1 MNVQHI
7 SALMSHP
14 KIQTELIYPFPF
26 IVDSSLQSQKEIL
39 SKFFTISCIVH
50 IRTSNYINAVSK
62 VINFHKNVVNQT
74 YDHTEL
80 NVVDALQKKIWQA
93 NTEYNPL
100 AYDQS
105 ERMKRHEQEMR
116 QNILDELNFIKQQ
129 LQLDN
134 RFKRLNPSATLVRV
148 DVGDTYID
156 LPLIVGTLDKI
167 IPSSHLYL
175 YLFLAAMT
183 DTKFSNIEKLKS
195 VISSIDINHIYNSI
209 IKVNNS
215 QHKTLVSGSTDKVG
229 LTLMSMN
236 FDEINK
242 TLAKLAKTFDK
253 AKWENEVGIKF
264 NIKDENVQFN
274 LEIDPEF
281 RSITEKQIINI
292 FVNILTSY
300 ISHIINSAV
309 IILEPYQADV
319 NSIINTF
326 NENIIKIFDD
336 FTLNVQNIA
345 DPIIKSYNDDTKS
358 VDVLTQSCDKM
369 LQYDVYEIFR
379 NIDRDINI
387 HTNFNLQQVSNFS
400 ADLMSLVSQ
409 LSSVSSAAYKY
420 IEKLL
425 PNNAKNTQQNNPKD
439 ILRNIIDDKRDMIDT
454 AVVKLLEDLSSNQYQ
469 HPNLMHQ
476 MQNSNT
482 LYGIVGQL
490 NSNNLADMVEQ
501 LREDFRDD
509 LVDIIKYFY
518 TYLLCLS
525 VCESFKLYKVKLES
539 HVKNIND
546 WPNFILTI
554 PMDYVNSLYQ
564 IIISEK
570 IKKLFTSKDSSSID
584 EAISELNEARIRLND
599 QNAKKRIESIAT
611 RLDIPNIIVVD
622 SNNDVVYKYMFA
634 AKADKTTIESI
645 NTFNKHQSD
654 LISL

>member
-1 MNVQHI
+1 
-7 SALMSHP
+7 
-14 KIQTELIYPFPF
+14 
-26 IVDSSLQSQKEIL
+26 
-39 SKFFTISCIVH
+39 
-50 IRTSNYINAVSK
+50 
-62 VINFHKNVVNQT
+62 
-74 YDHTEL
+74 
-80 NVVDALQKKIWQA
+80 
-93 NTEYNPL
+93 
-100 AYDQS
+100 
-105 ERMKRHEQEMR
+105 MKYHEQEMR

-134 RFKRLNPSATLVRV
+134 RFKKLNPSATIVRV

-156 LPLIVGTLDKI
+156 LPLIVGTLDKL
-167 IPSSHLYL
+167 IPAPHLYL

-195 VISSIDINHIYNSI
+195 VIASIDINHIYNSI
-209 IKVNNS
+209 IRANNS

-229 LTLMSMN
+229 LTLMNMN
-236 FDEINK
+236 YDEINK
-242 TLAKLAKTFDK
+242 TLSKLAKTFDK
-253 AKWENEVGIKF
+253 AKWENEVGINF
-264 NIKDENVQFN
+264 NIKKDNVQFN
-274 LEIDPEF
+274 LEIDPDF
-281 RSITEKQIINI
+281 KSTTERQIINI

-300 ISHIINSAV
+300 ISHIITSAV
-309 IILEPYQADV
+309 IILEPYQVDV

-326 NENIIKIFDD
+326 NESIIKIFDK
-336 FTLNVQNIA
+336 FTLNVQDIA

-358 VDVLTQSCDKM
+358 IDILTQSCDKM

-400 ADLMSLVSQ
+400 ADLFALVSQ
-409 LSSVSSAAYKY
+409 LSNVSSAAYKY

-425 PNNAKNTQQNNPKD
+425 PNNAKD
-439 ILRNIIDDKRDMIDT
+439 ILRNIIDNKHDMIDT
-454 AVVKLLEDLSSNQYQ
+454 AVVKLLDDLSLNQQY
-469 HPNLMHQ
+469 HPNLRQ
-476 MQNSNT
+476 QIQNNND
-482 LYGIVGQL
+482 LY
-490 NSNNLADMVEQ
+490 DMVEQ

-509 LVDIIKYFY
+509 IVDIIKYFY

-539 HVKNIND
+539 HVKNINE
-546 WPNFILTI
+546 WPNFVLVI

-570 IKKLFTSKDSSSID
+570 IKKLFTSKDSSSLD
-584 EAISELNEARIRLND
+584 KAISELNEARIRLND
-599 QNAKKRIESIAT
+599 ESVKRKVESIAT

-622 SNNDVVYKYMFA
+622 NNNVIYKYMFA

>member
-1 MNVQHI
+1 
-7 SALMSHP
+7 
-14 KIQTELIYPFPF
+14 
-26 IVDSSLQSQKEIL
+26 
-39 SKFFTISCIVH
+39 
-50 IRTSNYINAVSK
+50 

-93 NTEYNPL
+93 NTEYNYQS
-100 AYDQS
+100 YDQLD
-105 ERMKRHEQEMR
+105 RMKYHEQEMR

-134 RFKRLNPSATLVRV
+134 RFKKLNPSSTIVRV

-156 LPLIVGTLDKI
+156 LPLIVGTLDI
-167 IPSSHLYL
+167 LIPSSHLYL

-195 VISSIDINHIYNSI
+195 VIASIDIHHIYNSI
-209 IKVNNS
+209 IKANNN
-215 QHKTLVSGSTDKVG
+215 QNKTLVSGSTDKVG
-229 LTLMSMN
+229 LTLMNMN
-236 FDEINK
+236 YDEINK
-242 TLAKLAKTFDK
+242 TLSKLAKVFDK

-281 RSITEKQIINI
+281 KSTTERQIINI

-300 ISHIINSAV
+300 ITHIITSAV
-309 IILEPYQADV
+309 IIFEPYQVDA

-326 NENIIKIFDD
+326 NESIIKIFDD
-336 FTLNVQNIA
+336 FTLNIQNIA

-379 NIDRDINI
+379 NVTRDINI
-387 HTNFNLQQVSNFS
+387 YSNFNLQQVSDFS
-400 ADLMSLVSQ
+400 DDLIFLVSQ

-425 PNNAKNTQQNNPKD
+425 PDNAKN
-439 ILRNIIDDKRDMIDT
+439 ILQKIIDNKNNMIDT
-454 AVVKLLEDLSSNQYQ
+454 AVVKLLEDLSHNQQY
-469 HPNLMHQ
+469 HPNLNQQ
-476 MQNSNT
+476 MQNSNN

-490 NSNNLADMVEQ
+490 NNNNLDDMVKQ
-501 LREDFRDD
+501 LREEFRED

-518 TYLLCLS
+518 IYLLCLS

-539 HVKNIND
+539 HVKNINE

-570 IKKLFTSKDSSSID
+570 IKKLFTSKDSSSLD
-584 EAISELNEARIRLND
+584 KAISELNEARIRLND
-599 QNAKKRIESIAT
+599 ESVKRKVESIAT

-622 SNNDVVYKYMFA
+622 NNAVVYKYMFA
-634 AKADKTTIESI
+634 ARADKTTIESI

>member
-26 IVDSSLQSQKEIL
+26 IIDSSLQQQKEIL

-50 IRTSNYINAVSK
+50 IRMSNYINAVSK
-62 VINFHKNVVNQT
+62 VIEFHKKVENQS
-74 YDHTEL
+74 YSDTEL
-80 NVVDALQKKIWQA
+80 NVVDALQRKIWQA
-93 NTEYNPL
+93 NTIYNPL
-100 AYDQS
+100 SYDQS
-105 ERMKRHEQEMR
+105 ERMMRHEHEIR

-134 RFKRLNPSATLVRV
+134 RFKKLNPSATIVRV

-156 LPLIVGTLDKI
+156 LPLIVGTVDKI
-167 IPSSHLYL
+167 IPSSHLYF

-183 DTKFSNIEKLKS
+183 NTKFSNIEKMKN
-195 VISSIDINHIYNSI
+195 VMASIDINHVYNSI
-209 IKVNNS
+209 IKLNKHQN
-215 QHKTLVSGSTDKVG
+215 KTLASGSTDKVSS
-229 LTLMSMN
+229 TLMNINRNNDNMN
-236 FDEINK
+236 STFAQ
-242 TLAKLAKTFDK
+242 LSSAFDK
-253 AKWENEVGIKF
+253 AKWENDIGIKF
-264 NIKDENVQFN
+264 NTKSDNVQFN

-281 RSITEKQIINI
+281 KSTTERQIINI

-300 ISHIINSAV
+300 ISQIINSAAV
-309 IILEPYQADV
+309 ILEPYQVDA

-336 FTLNVQNIA
+336 FTLDVQHIA
-345 DPIIKSYNDDTKS
+345 DPIIKSYNDDAIS

-369 LQYDVYEIFR
+369 LQYDIYEIFR
-379 NIDRDINI
+379 DVTRNINI
-387 HTNFNLQQVSNFS
+387 YTNFNLQQVSDFS
-400 ADLMSLVSQ
+400 ADLMTLVSQ

-425 PNNAKNTQQNNPKD
+425 PDNSKD
-439 ILRNIIDDKRDMIDT
+439 ILRNIITNKHDIIDT
-454 AVVKLLEDLSSNQYQ
+454 TVVKLLRDLSLNQY
-469 HPNLMHQ
+469 HPNLRQHI
-476 MQNSNT
+476 QN
-482 LYGIVGQL
+482 
-490 NSNNLADMVEQ
+490 NNDLDDMVEQ

-525 VCESFKLYKVKLES
+525 VCESFKLYKIKLES
-539 HVKNIND
+539 HVKNINE
-546 WPNFILTI
+546 WPNFVLTI

-570 IKKLFTSKDSSSID
+570 IKKLFTSKDSNSLD
-584 EAISELNEARIRLND
+584 EAISEINEANIRLND
-599 QNAKKRIESIAT
+599 QNVKKRIEAIAT

-622 SNNDVVYKYMFA
+622 SNNNVVYKYMFA
-634 AKADKTTIESI
+634 ARADKTTIESI

>member
-62 VINFHKNVVNQT
+62 VINFHKNIVNQT

-93 NTEYNPL
+93 NTEYNYQ
-100 AYDQS
+100 AYDQLD
-105 ERMKRHEQEMR
+105 RMKHHEQEMR

-134 RFKRLNPSATLVRV
+134 RFKKLNPSATLVRV

-195 VISSIDINHIYNSI
+195 VIASIDINHIYNSI
-209 IKVNNS
+209 IKANNS

-242 TLAKLAKTFDK
+242 TLAKLAKAFDK

-281 RSITEKQIINI
+281 KSTTERQIINI

-300 ISHIINSAV
+300 ITHIITSAV

-319 NSIINTF
+319 NTIINTF
-326 NENIIKIFDD
+326 NESIIKIFDD

-358 VDVLTQSCDKM
+358 IDVLTQSCDKM
-369 LQYDVYEIFR
+369 LQYDIYEIFR
-379 NIDRDINI
+379 DATHDINI
-387 HTNFNLQQVSNFS
+387 YSNFNLQQVSDFS
-400 ADLMSLVSQ
+400 DDLIFLVSQ

-425 PNNAKNTQQNNPKD
+425 PDNAKN
-439 ILRNIIDDKRDMIDT
+439 ILQKIITNKHNIIDT
-454 AVVKLLEDLSSNQYQ
+454 AVVKLLEDLSYNQQY
-469 HPNLMHQ
+469 HPNLNLQ

-501 LREDFRDD
+501 LREEFRED
-509 LVDIIKYFY
+509 LVDIIQYFY

-539 HVKNIND
+539 HIKNIND

-564 IIISEK
+564 IIISEQ
-570 IKKLFTSKDSSSID
+570 IKKLFTSKDNGSLD
-584 EAISELNEARIRLND
+584 KAISELNEARIRLND
-599 QNAKKRIESIAT
+599 ESVKRKVESIAA

-622 SNNDVVYKYMFA
+622 NNNVIYKYMFA

>member
-74 YDHTEL
+74 YNDTEL

-100 AYDQS
+100 AYDQL
-105 ERMKRHEQEMR
+105 ERMKYHEQEMR

-134 RFKRLNPSATLVRV
+134 RFKKLNPSATIVRV

-156 LPLIVGTLDKI
+156 LPLIVGTLDKL
-167 IPSSHLYL
+167 IPAPHLYL

-195 VISSIDINHIYNSI
+195 VIASIDINHIYNSI
-209 IKVNNS
+209 IRANNS

-229 LTLMSMN
+229 LTLMNMN
-236 FDEINK
+236 YDEINK
-242 TLAKLAKTFDK
+242 TLSKLAKTFDK
-253 AKWENEVGIKF
+253 AKWENEVGINF
-264 NIKDENVQFN
+264 NIKKDNVQFN
-274 LEIDPEF
+274 LEIDPDF
-281 RSITEKQIINI
+281 KSTTERQIINI

-300 ISHIINSAV
+300 ISHIITSAV
-309 IILEPYQADV
+309 IILEPYQVDV

-326 NENIIKIFDD
+326 NESIIKIFDK
-336 FTLNVQNIA
+336 FTLNVQDIA

-358 VDVLTQSCDKM
+358 IDILTQSCDKM

-400 ADLMSLVSQ
+400 ADLFALVSQ
-409 LSSVSSAAYKY
+409 LSNVSSAAYKY

-425 PNNAKNTQQNNPKD
+425 PNNAKD
-439 ILRNIIDDKRDMIDT
+439 ILRNIIDNKHDMIDT
-454 AVVKLLEDLSSNQYQ
+454 AVVKLLDDLSLNQQY
-469 HPNLMHQ
+469 HPNLRQ
-476 MQNSNT
+476 QIQNNND
-482 LYGIVGQL
+482 LY
-490 NSNNLADMVEQ
+490 DMVEQ

-509 LVDIIKYFY
+509 IVDIIKYFY

-539 HVKNIND
+539 HVKNINE
-546 WPNFILTI
+546 WPNFVLVI

-570 IKKLFTSKDSSSID
+570 IKKLFTSKDSSSLD
-584 EAISELNEARIRLND
+584 KAISELNEARIRLND
-599 QNAKKRIESIAT
+599 ESVKRKVESIAT

-622 SNNDVVYKYMFA
+622 NNNVIYKYMFA